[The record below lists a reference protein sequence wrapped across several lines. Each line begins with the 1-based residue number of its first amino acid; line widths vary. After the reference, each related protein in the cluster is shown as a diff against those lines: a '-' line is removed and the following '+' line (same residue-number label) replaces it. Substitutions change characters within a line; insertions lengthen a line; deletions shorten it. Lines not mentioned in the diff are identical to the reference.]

1 MPWSPAFG
9 KVGRLGNDFPGPH
22 LFGDDWRGRID
33 IPEENGDPFQGK
45 GEGEQAQSG
54 EDDEC
59 SADQIEESEDCI
71 AEEGDAKAE
80 LEQKEHGRVWYVFML
95 SYR

>member
-33 IPEENGDPFQGK
+33 IPEENGDPFQG
-45 GEGEQAQSG
+45 
-54 EDDEC
+54 
-59 SADQIEESEDCI
+59 
-71 AEEGDAKAE
+71 
-80 LEQKEHGRVWYVFML
+80 
-95 SYR
+95 

>member
-9 KVGRLGNDFPGPH
+9 EVGGLGNDFPGPH
-22 LFGDDWRGRID
+22 LFGDDRRSRMD
-33 IPEENGDPFQGK
+33 FPEENGDPFQR
-45 GEGEQAQSG
+45 ETDGEQAQSG

-59 SADQIEESEDCI
+59 SADQVEESEDCI

-80 LEQKEHGRVWYVFML
+80 LEQE
-95 SYR
+95 